1 MGGMALD
8 LTGADTSGFDAMDAG
23 TYDAVVF
30 KAEMQETKGG
40 PNAKLPAGT
49 PKLNIQFKITEG
61 GEDGKYF
68 NRRQFTSY
76 TFPPA
81 DYDKDKAAKMKGM
94 LVRFLVAIGYEE
106 KKVTA
111 GKFNLDVEDLT
122 GRECRIV
129 VAKKPKYQGEPGEM
143 DNEVKGVKAPGS
155 GGSSGGGL
163 I

>member
-8 LTGADTSGFDAMDAG
+8 LTGADTSGFAPIDAG

-40 PNAKLPAGT
+40 PGSKLPAGT

-61 GEDGKYF
+61 GEDGKFY

-94 LVRFLVAIGYEE
+94 LVRFLTAIGYDE
-106 KKVTA
+106 KKVTG
-111 GKFNLDVEDLT
+111 GKFNLDIEDLT

-129 VAKKPKYQGEPGEM
+129 VALKPKYQGAEGEM
-143 DNEVKGVKAPGS
+143 DNEVKGVKAA
-155 GGSSGGGL
+155 GSSSASAGGL